1 MGRALLKLGFSGK
14 KAVSTASELT
24 RYWDPHLA
32 RRSIKLKPGEQYIS
46 TTGEMLVTVA
56 GSTCVVCLRDP
67 HEGLVA
73 MLNFS
78 VPTDYLSQLDKPGY
92 SEARHYGMTQLN
104 TLFQNLE
111 TQGADLQTIEASLV
125 GGSLGKQGH
134 QKSVQDTLEL
144 TRLYLAQRKIP
155 MTAEFIGSKYSKKV
169 YLSLHDRVPQIRVL
183 QEVSNTIAN
192 REKHY
197 NTALQAQWLLGNR
210 RTSMQFSS

>member
-46 TTGEMLVTVA
+46 ATGEMLVTVA
-56 GSTCVVCLRDP
+56 GSTCVLCLRDP

-92 SEARHYGMTQLN
+92 SEAKRYGLTQLD
-104 TLFQNLE
+104 TVFENLK
-111 TQGADLQTIEASLV
+111 TQGANLQAIEASLI
-125 GGSLGKQGH
+125 GGSIGKQGH
-134 QKSVQDTLEL
+134 QNSVQDTLEL
-144 TRLYLAQRKIP
+144 TRLYLAQHKIP
-155 MTAEFIGSKYSKKV
+155 MATEFLGSEYPKKV
-169 YLSLHDRVPQIRVL
+169 YLSLDDTSPQIRVL

-197 NTALQAQWLLGNR
+197 NTSLQAQWLLGNR
-210 RTSMQFSS
+210 RTSMQFSL